1 MLFPYLTVLS
11 IGLLLSKLKIL
22 LLVLAIFFLT
32 AVGVVSCI
40 SCNVSAIVGK
50 GSVFNLFVKI
60 VYSPVHLV
68 LLLFAGGMLNPF
80 LFFASWIPLVI
91 SAGLLAF
98 SGLCNIGNCISL
110 YRNKQCSL
118 AKTII
123 LSIMGFIYGLDII
136 GAVIQL
142 ITSFKKKA

>member
-11 IGLLLSKLKIL
+11 IWWLLSGLKIL
-22 LLVLAIFFLT
+22 LFALIIFLLTVL
-32 AVGVVSCI
+32 GVVSCI
-40 SCNVSAIVGK
+40 SCNLSAVAGK
-50 GSVFNLFVKI
+50 NSAFNLFTKI
-60 VYSPVHLV
+60 VYSSVHLV

-91 SAGLLAF
+91 SAGFMAF

-118 AKTII
+118 AKAVI
-123 LSIMGFIYGLDII
+123 LCIMGFVYGLDVI
-136 GAVIQL
+136 GAVMQL
-142 ITSFKKKA
+142 FAKKKA